1 MQNANPA
8 PIGVI
13 AFGTAAFVVGSL
25 LAGLTGPLNAGST
38 LAAGVMCIIAGILL
52 FAVTCMMITKN
63 SLADSAVFS
72 MWGATIFGF
81 FSFVWT
87 TLGIIL
93 IFLLTIPGLAGP
105 LAFLLLFACV
115 FSIGYM
121 IQSYILKLWS
131 FAILFLAVAIGAIV
145 LFGYLHLGWATDK
158 LGGWI
163 VIVWSILALYIMF
176 KEQLSAVLPKKE

>member
-13 AFGTAAFVVGSL
+13 AFGTAAFVTGSL
-25 LAGLTGPLNAGST
+25 FAGLFGSLSPGNM
-38 LAAGVMCIIAGILL
+38 LATGVMCIVAGILL

-72 MWGATIFGF
+72 MWGGTIFGF

-87 TLGIIL
+87 TLGVIL
-93 IFLLTIPGLAGP
+93 ILWKDGVTGP

-121 IQSYILKLWS
+121 IYSYSLKLWS
-131 FAILFLAVAIGAIV
+131 FAILFLAVAVGTLCA
-145 LFGYLHLGWATDK
+145 FGFLYYGWATDV
-158 LGGWI
+158 LAGWI
-163 VIVWSILALYIMF
+163 IIIWSILALYIMF
-176 KEQLSAVLPKKE
+176 KEQLSAVLPSKS

>member
-25 LAGLTGPLNAGST
+25 FAGFFGGLNPGNMLASGI
-38 LAAGVMCIIAGILL
+38 MCVIAGILL
-52 FAVTCMMITKN
+52 FAVTCMMVVKN
-63 SLADSAVFS
+63 SLADSGVFS

-87 TLGIIL
+87 SLGLIL
-93 IFLLTIPGLAGP
+93 ILWKDGVTGP

-121 IQSYILKLWS
+121 IYSYILKLWS
-131 FAILFLAVAIGAIV
+131 FVILFLAVAVGTFSGFGG
-145 LFGYLHLGWATDK
+145 LFLLWNNNPVT
-158 LGGWI
+158 GWI
-163 VIVWSILALYIMF
+163 IIVWAIIALYIMF
-176 KEQLSAVLPKKE
+176 KEQLSAVLPAK